1 MRRGK
6 AETPL
11 KRGFPPSPAPPSSFR
26 KRSIGRVTFEKGETQ
41 SGGQRPPRPKESEKI
56 VLFPRN
62 DRPYGLK
69 GEAFQTEKAL
79 LWMERRLSTRPFHE
93 AELRPQEIFRGRTA
107 DEGREEVRTLP
118 VRTRWPGRALFF
130 RKQADNAGRKRR
142 FLKKRECPSF
152 LIEDASLPF
161 RGKTFFRR
169 FHHASG
175 RLRRKLHAPGAR
187 HA

>member
-11 KRGFPPSPAPPSSFR
+11 KRGFPPSPAPPPSFR

-41 SGGQRPPRPKESEKI
+41 SGGQRPPAKRERKNRAFSAKRQAVWFES
-56 VLFPRN
+56 
-62 DRPYGLK
+62 
-69 GEAFQTEKAL
+69 EAFQTEKAL

-175 RLRRKLHAPGAR
+175 RLRRKLHTPGAR